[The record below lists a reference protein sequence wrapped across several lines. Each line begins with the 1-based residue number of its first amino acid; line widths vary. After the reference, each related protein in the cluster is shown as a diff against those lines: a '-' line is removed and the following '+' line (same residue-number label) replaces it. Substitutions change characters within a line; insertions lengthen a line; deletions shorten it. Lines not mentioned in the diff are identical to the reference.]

1 MPKPITE
8 NTLFYGDNLPILREY
23 ISDESIDLVYLD
35 PPFNSNRTYNVLF
48 KQESGA
54 ESEAQ
59 IAAFEDTWHW
69 NQAAEE
75 TYHELVTAA
84 PPHVGQMISALRGFI
99 GENQMMA
106 YLVMMAAR
114 LVELHRVL
122 KPTGSL
128 YLHCDPTASHYLK
141 IVLDTIFGVQN
152 FRNEIVWRRKGGS
165 ALKGMRAFSTATDFL
180 LFYTKSAKYTFNT
193 VYMSLDE
200 EYIAEQFTK
209 IDENGRR
216 FQATVMRSPN
226 PRPNLMYDYKGYKM
240 PPNGWAVSRE
250 RMEQLE
256 REGQLYFPED
266 KSKQIYR
273 KIYLDQYPGQPA
285 NNLWTDIPTLKG
297 KSAEL
302 LGYPTQKPIALLER
316 ILQASSNPGDNVLDP
331 FCGCGTSI
339 AAAQKLDRRWVGIDI
354 TYLSIALQK
363 NRLNA
368 AFPDAKYKVIGEP
381 TTLHDARQLALDD
394 RFQFQW
400 WAVSLIK
407 ARPYGGQE
415 GSKQGKK
422 GADKGID
429 GIITFID
436 DHTRKPKR
444 VIVQV
449 KSGKVSRPAIS
460 ELVGTINR
468 ESAEIGV
475 FLTLEEP
482 TREMRTEA
490 ATAGFYHSP
499 GWNQDYP
506 RVQILTVKGLLDG
519 TARLQMPPAEFTTFK
534 QAQQVKEEEH
544 TQKGLFD
551 QL

>member
-23 ISDESIDLVYLD
+23 IPDESIDLIYLD

-482 TREMRTEA
+482 TREMKTEA